1 LFWLFVYGPDD
12 AIAAETALPKL
23 TFAASWLHE
32 AKLNVPAV
40 QVAVWLLLWLID
52 EDAVALVDGG
62 CEPTSH
68 VGSVPPD
75 DADAAETALPLLK
88 FIAAWLHEKLFDVP
102 AVQVAL

>member
-1 LFWLFVYGPDD
+1 M
-12 AIAAETALPKL
+12 
-23 TFAASWLHE
+23 FAASWLHE

-62 CEPTSH
+62 FA
-68 VGSVPPD
+68 GSTDEVPRGSPVE
-75 DADAAETALPLLK
+75 ASAAETALPLLK